1 MIFEDDEHT
10 QDTIREFWTTDKFSS
25 PNNQSDNNS
34 SLKPKRKRS
43 ERIKL
48 QKKQKTDT
56 ELKINNSTDNSNKS
70 TDIKF
75 IDSSK
80 FWSGELFFNYNI
92 VKRE

>member
-1 MIFEDDEHT
+1 MKFEDDEHT
-10 QDTIREFWTTDKFSS
+10 QEMLREFWTTNKFSS

-34 SLKPKRKRS
+34 SLTPKRKRS

-56 ELKINNSTDNSNKS
+56 ELKTNHSIDSSKKANDV
-70 TDIKF
+70 KF

-80 FWSGELFFNYNI
+80 FWSGELSFNYNI
-92 VKRE
+92 VERK